1 MALAPLATIADL
13 TARGVTVEPSE
24 TTIVNTYLD
33 VASTIV
39 RDAAGCPIS
48 EVISTVTLEGVAATR
63 LFLPGQPVTAVSDVE
78 IDMVAVT
85 DYRLTNGALWRSQ
98 GWTGLCE
105 PSAVT
110 LTMTHGLD
118 PVPADIVDMVCR
130 MAAQALLAF
139 RGGDPAPRQVTS
151 ERIGDYAVTY
161 ADTESGVMSL
171 TTYQANKLAAR
182 FGNGGA
188 SVVKMR

>member
-1 MALAPLATIADL
+1 MAIAPLATIADL
-13 TARGVTVEPSE
+13 TARGVTVDPSE
-24 TTIVNTYLD
+24 TTVVNTYLE

-48 EVISTVTLEGVAATR
+48 EVISTVALEGVAATR

-78 IDMVAVT
+78 IDGVAVT
-85 DYRLTNGALWRSQ
+85 DYRLTNGTLWRSQ

-105 PSAVT
+105 PAAVT

-118 PVPADIVDMVCR
+118 PVPADIVDLVCR

-139 RGGDPAPRQVTS
+139 RGGDPAPRQVSS
-151 ERIGDYAVTY
+151 ERIGDYSVTY

-182 FGNGGA
+182 FGNGAGM
-188 SVVKMR
+188 VKLR

>member
-13 TARGVTVEPSE
+13 TARGVTVDPSE
-24 TTIVNTYLD
+24 TTVVNTYLD

-39 RDAAGCPIS
+39 RDAAGSPVS

-171 TTYQANKLAAR
+171 TNHQANKLAAR

>member
-1 MALAPLATIADL
+1 MALAPLATVADL
-13 TARGVTVEPSE
+13 EARGVTVLPSE
-24 TTIVNTYLD
+24 TTIVGTYLD

-63 LFLPGQPVTAVSDVE
+63 IFLPGQPVTAVSDVE
-78 IDMVAVT
+78 IDGVAVT

-118 PVPADIVDMVCR
+118 QVPADIVDMVCR
-130 MAAQALLAF
+130 MAAQSLLSL
-139 RGGDPAPRQVTS
+139 RSGDPAPRQLTS

-171 TTYQANKLAAR
+171 TNYQAAKLAAR
-182 FGNGGA
+182 FGNGGTTM
-188 SVVKMR
+188 VRIR

>member
-1 MALAPLATIADL
+1 MALAPLATVADL
-13 TARGVTVEPSE
+13 EARGVTVGTSE
-24 TTIVNTYLD
+24 TAIVGTYLD

-39 RDAAGCPIS
+39 RDAAGCPVS
-48 EVISTVTLEGVAATR
+48 EVISTVTLEGASGAT
-63 LFLPGQPVTAVSDVE
+63 LFLPGQPVTAVSDVQ
-78 IDMVAVT
+78 IDGVAVS
-85 DYRLTNGALWRSQ
+85 DYRLTNGALWRSC
-98 GWTGLCE
+98 GWSGRLA

-118 PVPADIVDMVCR
+118 PVPADIVDLVCR

-139 RGGDPAPRQVTS
+139 RGGDPAPRQVSS
-151 ERIGDYAVTY
+151 ERIGDYSVTY

-182 FGNGGA
+182 FGNGAG
-188 SVVKMR
+188 VVKLR